1 MTPTFDS
8 ASMAKLNERTD
19 YERWL
24 LEAVYALVEDD
35 LFPSWPDGVIYT
47 LDNPAPE
54 FISHGRMSAIIG
66 DWRPG
71 FLKAGAPL
79 VFVSIFKLLDMLV
92 EWILDENGIS
102 TTFRF
107 QQKLQHISNEPVFP
121 PLIAS
126 RPWLKERLTRLY
138 SRLEPLRGTII
149 HDRNFTSADGFIRVA
164 SSRGGTSGV
173 PIEISPDDLRILAR
187 VVVSIL
193 KYLDKSWHLDDFR
206 EKLLR
211 FDLDELGALHGLPSL
226 NQLRP
231 FHVGVRVYTTNPN
244 PLLIDISA
252 IREDLTT
259 QYPNND
265 CSFDLRV
272 LVVSEAGVGDA
283 FYFPWGIFSD
293 ANADW
298 TLNTSAERYR
308 DAIPNDIKPE
318 HLCQV

>member
-1 MTPTFDS
+1 MTPTFDP
-8 ASMAKLNERTD
+8 ASVIKLNERTD

-47 LDNPAPE
+47 VDNPVPE
-54 FISHGRMSAIIG
+54 FIAHGRMSAIIG
-66 DWRPG
+66 DWRSG

-79 VFVSIFKLLDMLV
+79 VFVSIFKILDMLV
-92 EWILDENGIS
+92 EWVLDENGIP

-107 QQKLQHISNEPVFP
+107 QQKLQHLSNEPVFP

-126 RPWLKERLTRLY
+126 RPWFKERLTRLY

-149 HDRNFTSADGFIRVA
+149 HDRHFTSTDGSIRVA
-164 SSRGGTSGV
+164 SSRGGVSGT
-173 PIEISPDDLRILAR
+173 PIEINPDDLRTLAR
-187 VVVSIL
+187 VVVSTL
-193 KYLDKSWHLDDFR
+193 NYLDESWHLDDFR

-211 FDLDELGALHGLPSL
+211 HDLDELGALHELPSL

-231 FHVGVRVYTTNPN
+231 FHVCVRVYTTNPD

-252 IREDLTT
+252 IRENIAA

-283 FYFPWGIFSD
+283 FYFPCAVFSD

-298 TLNTSAERYR
+298 TLNTNAERYR

-318 HLCQV
+318 HLCHV